1 MTGIFQMLM
10 SFPEFLKSNPSAEKV
25 IKNAVDYF
33 LTLEDADGNYP
44 PAMDEVG
51 CQRPD
56 GEELIQWCH
65 GAPGKGMIVQ
75 LNLYIKATQGN
86 QKM

>member
-1 MTGIFQMLM
+1 MLM
-10 SFPEFLKSNPSAEKV
+10 SFPEFLKSNPSAEQV

-56 GEELIQWCH
+56 GEELVHWCH
-65 GAPGKGMIVQ
+65 GAPGNGMMIFKLVMKR
-75 LNLYIKATQGN
+75 NLGVRVMVVN
-86 QKM
+86 GS